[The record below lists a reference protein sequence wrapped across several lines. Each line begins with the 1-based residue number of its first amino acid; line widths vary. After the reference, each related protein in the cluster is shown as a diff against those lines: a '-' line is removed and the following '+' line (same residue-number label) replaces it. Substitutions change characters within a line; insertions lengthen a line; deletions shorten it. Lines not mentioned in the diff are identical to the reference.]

1 MMDPV
6 TVELEQDGI
15 SVIMP
20 AFNLASYL
28 EASARSVL
36 AQTWRNLELIIVDDC
51 SSDGTLQVAER
62 LASEDNRVRVL
73 KTPRNLGGAGA
84 RNLGMANARAPYV
97 AFLDGDDLWAPEK
110 LARQRACMQAT
121 GASLC
126 YTAIQKVD
134 AAGHPMGEVQPVP
147 ERIEYEQL
155 LGNPIIGCS
164 TVLLNHAALGR
175 PLMPEIRKR
184 QDFAFWLKLLRE
196 GAVARGV
203 NEPLTLYRVRPGSLS
218 ANKLSAAAY
227 TWRVYRE
234 HEKLSVMRT
243 LPKFLSYAWRG
254 YRKARNR

>member
-1 MMDPV
+1 MASD
-6 TVELEQDGI
+6 ELQQDGI

-20 AFNLASYL
+20 AFNLAPYL
-28 EASARSVL
+28 ETSARSVL
-36 AQTWRNLELIIVDDC
+36 AQTWSNLELLIIDDC
-51 SSDGTLQVAER
+51 SSDDTGMVAQR
-62 LASEDNRVRVL
+62 LAEEDHRVRVL

-84 RNLGMANARAPYV
+84 RNLGIAEARAPYV

-110 LARQRACMQAT
+110 LARQREHMSAT
-121 GASLC
+121 GATLS
-126 YTAIQKVD
+126 YTAVQKID
-134 AAGHPMGEVQPVP
+134 AGGRRIGQVQTVP
-147 ERIEYEQL
+147 DGIGYEQL

-164 TVLLNHAALGR
+164 TVLLNHAALGH

-218 ANKLSAAAY
+218 ANKLNAALY

-234 HEKLSVMRT
+234 HEKLSLLRT
-243 LPKFLSYAWRG
+243 LPKFISYAWRG